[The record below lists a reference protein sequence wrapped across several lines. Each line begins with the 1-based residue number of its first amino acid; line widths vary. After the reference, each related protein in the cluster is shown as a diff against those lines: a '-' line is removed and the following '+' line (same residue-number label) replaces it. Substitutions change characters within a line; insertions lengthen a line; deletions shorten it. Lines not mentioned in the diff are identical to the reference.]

1 MLQKGM
7 ADFKQIKFR
16 RHTCCLSNIAQA
28 NLYLFE
34 TSIGICLDEYLTYY
48 YLN

>member
-7 ADFKQIKFR
+7 ADLVQIKFR
-16 RHTCCLSNIAQA
+16 RHTCYLSSITKPK
-28 NLYLFE
+28 LSE
-34 TSIGICLDEYLTYY
+34 TSVSICLDEYLTYY